1 MKLRLSEYGDFPEV
15 TAKDDEFYDKI
26 VELYSNEGVGQNL
39 KDISGIDDG
48 VHTFEELYLQR
59 AVLFATIIK
68 LCKDYYY
75 CWKSW
80 KHEDGEPCFG
90 GGWFI
95 VGIDTPEGQYTYHY
109 DERYWNL
116 FDCEELE
123 VGEHWDGH
131 GWIDVGRLLSLE

>member
-1 MKLRLSEYGDFPEV
+1 MKLRLSDYDNFQEV
-15 TAKDDEFYDKI
+15 TAKSDKFYDKI
-26 VELYSNEGVGQNL
+26 VEMYSDQFGQNL
-39 KDISGIDDG
+39 EDIEDVDDG
-48 VHTFEELYLQR
+48 VHTFKELYLQR

-68 LCKDYYY
+68 LCKDYYS

-109 DERYWNL
+109 SDPYWDL
-116 FDCEELE
+116 FDCEELD
-123 VGEHWDGH
+123 VGKHCDGH
-131 GWIDVGRLLSLE
+131 SWMDVGRLLSLE